1 MRTSPGVEQIPQLL
15 SGRLM
20 TQLNMDLGPDT
31 TLELAQWHCRW
42 ASEHLIIDPDSEP
55 EPEQDDRTCVPKYWA
70 EEVER

>member
-1 MRTSPGVEQIPQLL
+1 MRTPTGVPQMPQLL

-42 ASEHLIIDPDSEP
+42 AIEHLLLLDPDS
-55 EPEQDDRTCVPKYWA
+55 EPEQDDRTCVPKHWY

>member
-1 MRTSPGVEQIPQLL
+1 MPQLL
-15 SGRLM
+15 SGQLM

-42 ASEHLIIDPDSEP
+42 ASEHLITDPDYEP
-55 EPEQDDRTCVPKYWA
+55 EPQQDDRTYIPQHWA